1 MFCPNCGT
9 SNDDSARF
17 CRSCGTAVASG
28 VQSADPP
35 PPPPPVQQQYH
46 PPYPPQQP
54 PQYTPPDPRMR
65 GAAQPGYPNKQYATG
80 RSPGV
85 ALILSLFIV
94 GVGQFYNGDTKKG
107 LIMLVCAIAAALITF
122 GLGWFAIA
130 IWSAIDAYQVASGKS
145 PLWS

>member
-17 CRSCGTAVASG
+17 CRSCGNPVAAG
-28 VQSADPP
+28 VQPAAPPP
-35 PPPPPVQQQYH
+35 PPPPPVQQYQPHY
-46 PPYPPQQP
+46 PQQQQ
-54 PQYTPPDPRMR
+54 QYAPPDPRMR
-65 GAAQPGYPNKQYATG
+65 GTGQPGYPNKQYAVG
-80 RSPGV
+80 RNPGV

-107 LIMLVCAIAAALITF
+107 LIMLVCAIGAALITF

-145 PLWS
+145 PMWS